1 MVIFKEL
8 TPQKIKVAHEWRDHQ
23 EQIITLLALAIG
35 FLIGLLV
42 GYFLLQQVMPFLI
55 FLEVCVGVL
64 ILYYLLPGTDLVLD
78 LPENRWDITYKV
90 FGIPYYRVSRKISDT
105 SKIVAVEHHQDI
117 TKVGRIFWG
126 RKLVFESAL
135 QIWGFEESN
144 DREKIT
150 LFKRKM
156 YNSTSNQGEFKKNCE
171 IGKKI
176 ERFLQKSGLP
186 IEFDIDRD
194 SKVEL
199 VNLKAK
205 NSEDEGI

>member
-8 TPQKIKVAHEWRDHQ
+8 TPQKLKVAHEWRDHQ
-23 EQIITLLALAIG
+23 EQLITLLALAIG
-35 FLIGLLV
+35 FLIGLFI
-42 GYFLLQQVMPFLI
+42 GYYILGEFMPFLI
-55 FLEVCVGVL
+55 FLEVWIGCS
-64 ILYYLLPGTDLVLD
+64 ILYYILPGTDLVMD

-105 SKIVAVEHHQDI
+105 SKIVALEHYQDI

-126 RKLVFESAL
+126 RKLVFESSL
-135 QIWGFEESN
+135 QIWGFGESD

-176 ERFLQKSGLP
+176 EHFLQRSGLP

-205 NSEDEGI
+205 NSNNEGI